1 MTILIRQ
8 AILVS
13 LTGLGLVGLSLLL
26 SRRGL
31 LSFRYGV
38 GWLVVGLML
47 IVGGL
52 GLGLVDPIAKSLGVT
67 PTTLVLVGVA
77 SGLLAICLQLSIS
90 LSGSREHIRDLV
102 ETIALL
108 DARVQALEKNDL

>member
-1 MTILIRQ
+1 MSILVRQ

-13 LTGLGLVGLSLLL
+13 LTGVGLVGLSLFL

-38 GWLVVGLML
+38 GWLAVGLAL

-52 GLGLVDPIAKSLGVT
+52 GLGWVDSISKSLGVT

-77 SGLLAICLQLSIS
+77 GGLLAICVQLSIS
-90 LSGSREHIRDLV
+90 LSGSREHIRDLT
-102 ETIALL
+102 ETVALL
-108 DARVQALEKNDL
+108 DARVQSLEMHEP